1 MGWAGLMVVVVARL
15 VLLVSRGWS
24 VAIVIAVVVE
34 SHVVIVKVTA
44 IVWPVVP
51 TSIAVKVLTIP
62 STIIIAIIVASITMS
77 RPLIRTIPAPTPLSS
92 TSLLLP
98 AAAIVIVSVMAMIS
112 VSSVVPGTGARSA
125 STASVAVALRW

>member
-77 RPLIRTIPAPTPLSS
+77 RPLIRTIPAPTPLSP